1 MISQQA
7 DLHGHSEEGSWVF
20 PEGRLLLPPQ
30 GLWLTSPLAQVSGS
44 HEDTGLR
51 SQQEPRKAFSP
62 KPLFSNEDIEAHS
75 RLATALCTN
84 SGKAAPVLPTPSS
97 VLSPLPSNHT
107 AVESDI
113 AGSGSG
119 SATFLMWLLRL

>member
-7 DLHGHSEEGSWVF
+7 DLHGRGEEGSWVF
-20 PEGRLLLPPQ
+20 PEGGLLLPPQ

-62 KPLFSNEDIEAHS
+62 LFSNEDIEAHS

-84 SGKAAPVLPTPSS
+84 SGKGAPVLLTPSS

-107 AVESDI
+107 AMESDI
-113 AGSGSG
+113 AGSGPG